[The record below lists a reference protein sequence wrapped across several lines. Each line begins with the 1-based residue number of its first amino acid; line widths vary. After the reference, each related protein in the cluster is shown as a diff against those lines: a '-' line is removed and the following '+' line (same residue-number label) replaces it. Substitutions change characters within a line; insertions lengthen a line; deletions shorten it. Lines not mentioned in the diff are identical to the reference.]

1 MYRYSSGTTKLPSE
15 SLVQTLSSKREKY
28 IKYQSLLLQTN
39 TNESFIP
46 GRYQGVH
53 EYYIQLVNN
62 LTKLFDVR

>member
-1 MYRYSSGTTKLPSE
+1 MYRYSSGTRKLPSAF
-15 SLVQTLSSKREKY
+15 LVQTLSSKREKY

-39 TNESFIP
+39 TNESFVP
-46 GRYQGVH
+46 GRNQGAH